1 MTTTATE
8 HFLCRRDEIAPGEM
22 RPFQVG
28 KSRIVLCRRND
39 DFFALRDI
47 CSHHGAQLSGGILG
61 GTNVASEV
69 GEYRYGRDGEVL
81 RCPRHGFEYD
91 ITNGRSLHD
100 PQHHRVKSYPVVMH
114 GDDVF
119 VQLTN

>member
-1 MTTTATE
+1 MSTSD
-8 HFLCRRDEIAPGEM
+8 HFLCHREDLAPGEM

-28 KSRIVLCRRND
+28 KSKVVLCRHND
-39 DFFALRDI
+39 DFFVLRDI

-69 GEYRYGRDGEVL
+69 GEYHYGRDGLVL

-91 ITNGRSLHD
+91 ITTGRSLHD
-100 PQHHRVKSYPVVMH
+100 PEHQRVKAYPVVVRD
-114 GDDVF
+114 DDVF
-119 VQLTN
+119 VQLAN